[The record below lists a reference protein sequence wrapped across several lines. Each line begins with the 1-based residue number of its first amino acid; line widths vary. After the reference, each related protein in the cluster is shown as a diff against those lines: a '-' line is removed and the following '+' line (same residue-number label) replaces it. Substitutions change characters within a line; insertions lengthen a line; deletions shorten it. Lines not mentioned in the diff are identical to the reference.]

1 LELVGK
7 NFYNMFVSNHI
18 PLIGAFKFT
27 NEYDMERAVKYKLSS
42 LSNLNNDLNNEGSTS
57 EIQTF
62 LEKLERSNIF

>member
-1 LELVGK
+1 
-7 NFYNMFVSNHI
+7 MFVSNHI

-42 LSNLNNDLNNEGSTS
+42 LSNLNNDLNKEGSTS

-62 LEKLERSNIF
+62 LEKLE